1 MIDRQPRIALLI
13 DADNA
18 PASKIDVILAELA
31 KVGVVN
37 IRRAYGNWKKDGLK
51 GWEAVLHEYA
61 IRPIQQFDYS
71 KGKNAT
77 DIGMVI
83 DAMDLLYT
91 DQPEA
96 FGIVSSDSDFTPL
109 VMHLKA
115 KGAQVFG
122 FGAKKTPMPFANAC
136 SRFLYLENLGGQVA
150 AAASGEAEP
159 AVKGR
164 AARKSRGGA
173 RTTAKSAKAQAP
185 ATPADSQPVEDAAVE
200 LPGEATAEVSAPTK
214 LDSTALKRD
223 ARLVSLL
230 RNAVEASA
238 GEDGWSPLGSVGQ
251 QIGNQA
257 SFDPRNYGYRKLI
270 DLIEATQLFE
280 LDRRGSQFVL
290 RDRRQAKPLRA
301 EPR

>member
-1 MIDRQPRIALLI
+1 MTLLDKPARIALLI
-13 DADNA
+13 DADNS

-31 KVGVVN
+31 KVGVAN

-61 IRPIQQFDYS
+61 IRPVQQFDYS

-77 DIGMVI
+77 DMGMVI
-83 DAMDLLYT
+83 EAMDLLYT
-91 DQPEA
+91 DQPDA

-115 KGAQVFG
+115 KGALVYG
-122 FGAKKTPMPFANAC
+122 FGAKKTPMPFVNAC
-136 SRFLYLENLGGQVA
+136 SRFLYLENLGQPVEVA
-150 AAASGEAEP
+150 EADTAPKPASKAKPAAGRKTRGGAKVAPEPAPVAEP
-159 AVKGR
+159 A
-164 AARKSRGGA
+164 AALRQD
-173 RTTAKSAKAQAP
+173 TA
-185 ATPADSQPVEDAAVE
+185 
-200 LPGEATAEVSAPTK
+200 
-214 LDSTALKRD
+214 ALKQD

-230 RNAVEASA
+230 RNAAESAA
-238 GEDGWSPLGSVGQ
+238 GEDGWSALGAVGQ

-280 LDRRGSQFVL
+280 LDRRGSQFLL
-290 RDRRQAKPLRA
+290 RDKRQARPARG
-301 EPR
+301 

>member
-1 MIDRQPRIALLI
+1 MTLLDKPARIALLI
-13 DADNA
+13 DADNS

-31 KVGVVN
+31 KVGVAN

-61 IRPIQQFDYS
+61 IRPVQQFDYS

-77 DIGMVI
+77 DMGMVI
-83 DAMDLLYT
+83 EAMDLLYT
-91 DQPEA
+91 DQPDA

-115 KGAQVFG
+115 KGALVYG
-122 FGAKKTPMPFANAC
+122 FGAKKTPMPFVNAC
-136 SRFLYLENLGGQVA
+136 SRFLYLENLGQSVEVA
-150 AAASGEAEP
+150 EATDAGTSAPKPPKAKPAAGRKTRGGAKAAPEPAPVAAEP
-159 AVKGR
+159 A
-164 AARKSRGGA
+164 AALRQD
-173 RTTAKSAKAQAP
+173 TA
-185 ATPADSQPVEDAAVE
+185 
-200 LPGEATAEVSAPTK
+200 
-214 LDSTALKRD
+214 ALKQD

-230 RNAVEASA
+230 RNAAESAA
-238 GEDGWSPLGSVGQ
+238 GEDGWSALGAVGQ

-280 LDRRGSQFVL
+280 LDRRGSQVVL
-290 RDRRQAKPLRA
+290 RDKRLSKSRG
-301 EPR
+301 

>member
-1 MIDRQPRIALLI
+1 MIEKQARIALLI
-13 DADNA
+13 DADNS

-31 KVGVVN
+31 KVGVTN

-77 DIGMVI
+77 DMGMVI

-91 DQPEA
+91 DRPEA

-122 FGAKKTPMPFANAC
+122 FGAKKTPMPFVNAC
-136 SRFLYLENLGGQVA
+136 SRFLYLENLGAASDADEPEKPAKPDKAAAKSRRKTRGPAKDAKEPAVAVVEPVA
-150 AAASGEAEP
+150 AAE
-159 AVKGR
+159 V
-164 AARKSRGGA
+164 AAPLKQDS
-173 RTTAKSAKAQAP
+173 SA
-185 ATPADSQPVEDAAVE
+185 
-200 LPGEATAEVSAPTK
+200 LR
-214 LDSTALKRD
+214 RD
-223 ARLVSLL
+223 ARLVTLL
-230 RNAVEASA
+230 RNAVESAA
-238 GEDGWSPLGSVGQ
+238 GEDGWSSLGSVGQ

-270 DLIEATQLFE
+270 DLIDATQLFD

-290 RDRRQAKPLRA
+290 REKRQGKAARG
-301 EPR
+301 

>member
-1 MIDRQPRIALLI
+1 MSLDKPARIALLI
-13 DADNA
+13 DADNS

-31 KVGVVN
+31 KIGVAN

-77 DIGMVI
+77 DMVMVI

-91 DQPEA
+91 DEPDA
-96 FGIVSSDSDFTPL
+96 FGIVSSDADFTPL

-115 KGAQVFG
+115 KGASVFG
-122 FGAKKTPMPFANAC
+122 FGAKKTPAPFVNAC
-136 SRFLYLENLGGQVA
+136 SRFLYLENLGA
-150 AAASGEAEP
+150 AAADEAEKP
-159 AVKGR
+159 
-164 AARKSRGGA
+164 
-173 RTTAKSAKAQAP
+173 AKAASKANGRRKP
-185 ATPADSQPVEDAAVE
+185 R
-200 LPGEATAEVSAPTK
+200 GEKAEAVSAPEPVAETAAEGAPLK
-214 LDSTALKRD
+214 MDSTALKRD

-230 RNAVEASA
+230 RNAVESAA

-290 RDRRQAKPLRA
+290 RDKRQARTPARA
-301 EPR
+301 

>member
-1 MIDRQPRIALLI
+1 MTLLDKPARIALLI
-13 DADNA
+13 DADNS

-31 KVGVVN
+31 KVGVAN

-61 IRPIQQFDYS
+61 IRPVQQFDYS

-77 DIGMVI
+77 DMGMVI
-83 DAMDLLYT
+83 EAMDLLYT
-91 DQPEA
+91 DQPDA

-115 KGAQVFG
+115 KGALVYG
-122 FGAKKTPMPFANAC
+122 FGAKKTPMPFVNAC
-136 SRFLYLENLGGQVA
+136 SRFLYLENLGQSVEVA
-150 AAASGEAEP
+150 EATDAGNSAPKPAKAKPAAGRKTRGGAKAAPEPAPVAEP
-159 AVKGR
+159 A
-164 AARKSRGGA
+164 AALRQD
-173 RTTAKSAKAQAP
+173 TA
-185 ATPADSQPVEDAAVE
+185 
-200 LPGEATAEVSAPTK
+200 
-214 LDSTALKRD
+214 ALKQD

-230 RNAVEASA
+230 RNAAESAA
-238 GEDGWSPLGSVGQ
+238 GEDGWSALGAVGQ

-280 LDRRGSQFVL
+280 LDRRGSQVVL
-290 RDRRQAKPLRA
+290 RDKRLSKSRG
-301 EPR
+301 

>member
-1 MIDRQPRIALLI
+1 MTLLDKPARIALLI
-13 DADNA
+13 DADNS

-31 KVGVVN
+31 KVGVAN

-61 IRPIQQFDYS
+61 IRPVQQFDYS

-77 DIGMVI
+77 DMGMVI
-83 DAMDLLYT
+83 EAMDLLYT
-91 DQPEA
+91 DQPDA

-115 KGAQVFG
+115 KGALVYG
-122 FGAKKTPMPFANAC
+122 FGAKKTPMPFVNAC
-136 SRFLYLENLGGQVA
+136 SRFLYLENLGQPVDVA
-150 AAASGEAEP
+150 EADSAPKPAKAKPAAGRKTRSGAKAAPEPAPAAAEP
-159 AVKGR
+159 AAPLR
-164 AARKSRGGA
+164 QD
-173 RTTAKSAKAQAP
+173 TA
-185 ATPADSQPVEDAAVE
+185 
-200 LPGEATAEVSAPTK
+200 
-214 LDSTALKRD
+214 ALKQD

-230 RNAVEASA
+230 RNAAESAA
-238 GEDGWSPLGSVGQ
+238 GEDGWSALGAVGQ

-280 LDRRGSQFVL
+280 LDRRGSQVVL
-290 RDRRQAKPLRA
+290 RDKRLAKTRG
-301 EPR
+301 

>member
-1 MIDRQPRIALLI
+1 VIDKPARIALLI
-13 DADNA
+13 DADNS
-18 PASKIDVILAELA
+18 PSSKIDVILAELA
-31 KVGVVN
+31 KVGVTN

-77 DIGMVI
+77 DMGMVI

-91 DQPEA
+91 DEPEA

-122 FGAKKTPMPFANAC
+122 FGAKKTPMPFVNAC
-136 SRFLYLENLGGQVA
+136 SRFLYLENLGTAPDADESEKPVKAPAKSRRKPRGSAKDVKEPA
-150 AAASGEAEP
+150 APAAEP
-159 AVKGR
+159 AAVIEP
-164 AARKSRGGA
+164 S
-173 RTTAKSAKAQAP
+173 SA
-185 ATPADSQPVEDAAVE
+185 
-200 LPGEATAEVSAPTK
+200 LK

-223 ARLVSLL
+223 ARLVTLL
-230 RNAVEASA
+230 RNAVESAA
-238 GEDGWSPLGSVGQ
+238 GEDGWSSLGSVGQ

-270 DLIEATQLFE
+270 DLIEATQLFD

-290 RDRRQAKPLRA
+290 RDKRQARPARQG
-301 EPR
+301 